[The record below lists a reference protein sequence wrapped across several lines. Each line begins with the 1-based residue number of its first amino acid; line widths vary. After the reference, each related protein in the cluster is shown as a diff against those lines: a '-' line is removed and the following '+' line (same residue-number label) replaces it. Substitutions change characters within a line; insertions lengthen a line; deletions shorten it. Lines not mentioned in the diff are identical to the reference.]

1 MSLTEKHKWEM
12 HIKVVSNITHIYLR
26 MYSNIKQQS
35 STMQNRKYFCTNI
48 IVGLCWLSILYVVVC
63 IC

>member
-1 MSLTEKHKWEM
+1 M
-12 HIKVVSNITHIYLR
+12 HIKVVYNITHIYIR